1 MTYQVLARKWRPKD
15 FASLVGQ
22 EHVVR
27 ALTHALD
34 GGRLHHAYLFTGTR
48 GVGKT
53 TLSRIFSKALNCETG
68 VTSTPCGVCRAC
80 REIDEGRFVDYVEM
94 DAASNRGVDEMAA
107 LLERAVYAPVDA
119 RFKVYMIDEVHM
131 LTNHAFNAMLK
142 TLEEP
147 PPHVKFILATT
158 DPQKIPVTVLSRC
171 LQFNLKQMP
180 AGHIVSHLEHIL
192 GEEKVPYEAQALRLL
207 ARAAD
212 GSMRDALSLTDQ
224 AIAYSANQVNEEA
237 VRGMLGALD
246 QSYLIRLLDALAQ
259 GDGAAVLA
267 IADEM
272 ALRSLSF
279 STALQDLASLLH
291 RVAWA
296 QFAPS
301 SVLDEWPEAG
311 DLRRFADTLSA
322 EQVQLFYQIATI
334 GRSELGLAPDEYA
347 GFTMTLLRMLAFE
360 PAPTGGGGG
369 TSGSGRQAGQAAAGT
384 RPAGAPA
391 VAAQPRASA
400 LSADPLSGS
409 ATLTSVAPTRAGS
422 ARPVGAASGVR
433 EAQKN
438 DAAVSGATAAIGGS
452 QGDGD
457 SSGAVGRNAKPVA
470 QAVATQVAEAASH
483 DPAARETGRASGPE
497 DASAAGNA
505 RAMQSPADSP
515 EPAPS
520 TATSAAVR
528 AAAASTLAPWED
540 MPAGPA
546 ASPVPA
552 DAPAATTGATSATSA
567 TSATTSAPAEKLPPA
582 TATATATATTTAA
595 ATATA
600 PAPVAAPEHPA
611 TAGSDSASLIATAS
625 EDAPPAGLSAP
636 AAAVSARASEAAGA
650 STANQ
655 DAAATQAPTPR
666 RAGGASAALDVLR
679 SAGLKVSSDRG
690 RASAGA
696 SARPAAS
703 AVAAPAAKSVGP
715 RVVVPVPTPG
725 AQRESPSQPA
735 AAGRASAQS
744 TQSTQSATR
753 NDGRQAGSPVPPWDD
768 MPPDDY
774 MPLSASDDGYFGPPD
789 DNYMPVF
796 DSGPDDVRVN
806 AQAASAPA
814 PVVDQRPLPPAVPL
828 DPLGFEGDWPALAVD
843 LPLKGISYQLAFN
856 SELMALEGNTL
867 KLNVP
872 VPQYA
877 ESSQVAKL
885 KAALAEK
892 LGQNVD
898 LVVEVGPARRTAAA
912 RDAALRA
919 QRQQEAERELSADPF
934 VQSLIR
940 EFGAS
945 IVPGSIRPITP
956 DAGANGA
963 SPVH

>member
-53 TLSRIFSKALNCETG
+53 TLSRIFAKALNCETG

-180 AGHIVSHLEHIL
+180 AGHIVSHLEHVL
-192 GEEKVPYEAQALRLL
+192 GEEKVPYDVQALRLL

-246 QSYLIRLLDALAQ
+246 QSYLIRLLDALAD

-267 IADEM
+267 VADEM

-291 RVAWA
+291 RIAWA

-311 DLRRFADTLSA
+311 DLRRFAEALSA
-322 EQVQLFYQIATI
+322 ERVQLFYQIATI

-360 PAPTGGGGG
+360 PAPTGGGGAIG
-369 TSGSGRQAGQAAAGT
+369 GGARSAG
-384 RPAGAPA
+384 PAGAVGGA
-391 VAAQPRASA
+391 GAK
-400 LSADPLSGS
+400 
-409 ATLTSVAPTRAGS
+409 RAGS
-422 ARPVGAASGVR
+422 A
-433 EAQKN
+433 
-438 DAAVSGATAAIGGS
+438 T
-452 QGDGD
+452 
-457 SSGAVGRNAKPVA
+457 VA
-470 QAVATQVAEAASH
+470 
-483 DPAARETGRASGPE
+483 
-497 DASAAGNA
+497 ASAASAAVPVRDTQVVGNA
-505 RAMQSPADSP
+505 PAVNVVSRSVVSGESAGGARTATALSGPDSIASHSSSDAAHAPVADAGSAPSAAAVDAPSVASTEHALAPWDDEPADSIKNAASNS
-515 EPAPS
+515 PAIND
-520 TATSAAVR
+520 TSAASV
-528 AAAASTLAPWED
+528 ANHTSPAS
-540 MPAGPA
+540 
-546 ASPVPA
+546 
-552 DAPAATTGATSATSA
+552 
-567 TSATTSAPAEKLPPA
+567 
-582 TATATATATTTAA
+582 
-595 ATATA
+595 
-600 PAPVAAPEHPA
+600 
-611 TAGSDSASLIATAS
+611 SLT
-625 EDAPPAGLSAP
+625 AP
-636 AAAVSARASEAAGA
+636 AAAALTRTAQAASVAVEQEPPSATVNA
-650 STANQ
+650 
-655 DAAATQAPTPR
+655 PR

-690 RASAGA
+690 RASAA
-696 SARPAAS
+696 VSAAKPAAPVAPAVPKPTAPRV
-703 AVAAPAAKSVGP
+703 AVA
-715 RVVVPVPTPG
+715 VPTPG
-725 AQRESPSQPA
+725 AERRAPQQDAAPA
-735 AAGRASAQS
+735 ARAPSSPVQ
-744 TQSTQSATR
+744 R
-753 NDGRQAGSPVPPWDD
+753 NSNGNAEQNGSSVPPWDD
-768 MPPDDY
+768 IPLDDY
-774 MPLSASDDGYFGPPD
+774 VPLSASDDGYFGPPD
-789 DNYMPVF
+789 DNYVPVF
-796 DSGPDDVRVN
+796 DRGPDDVRVN
-806 AQAASAPA
+806 AAPASSPA
-814 PVVDQRPLPPAVPL
+814 PVVDSRPLPAAVPL
-828 DPLGFEGDWPALAVD
+828 DPLGFNGDWPALAVD

-877 ESSQVAKL
+877 EASQVAKL
-885 KAALAEK
+885 KVALAER
-892 LGQNVD
+892 LGRTVEV
-898 LVVEVGPARRTAAA
+898 LVEVGAARRTASAH
-912 RDAALRA
+912 DAATRA
-919 QRQQEAERELSADPF
+919 QRQREAEREIGADPF

-945 IVPGSIRPITP
+945 IVPGSIRPISP
-956 DAGANGA
+956 DAASNGA